1 MTTLYVYTNEELN
14 RFVAP
19 RLLSAPMEYD
29 HRFLDQY
36 SNVLRLYFNQLDSF
50 NNQLRTQTLSPISD
64 GTGIYF
70 PNGQFTST
78 LDQTAASTTTAYNIT
93 FDTTEVSQDVSLV
106 SGYQITTAKAGRY
119 NFQFSIQFA
128 NLANSTETADVW
140 FHKNGV
146 DVPRSNSRF
155 GMAARKNPSTPFYC
169 IGTVNIL
176 QDMAV
181 GDNIS
186 LQWCTTNTDVSIQAD
201 PAGTSPTRP
210 VIPSVILTATFV
222 SKI

>member
-70 PNGQFTST
+70 PNGAFSST
-78 LDQTAASTTTAYNIT
+78 VSQTAAVANTAYNIT

-106 SGYQITTAKAGRY
+106 GGYQIVTAKAGRY
-119 NFQFSIQFA
+119 NFQFSAQVA
-128 NLANSTETADVW
+128 NADNATQTIDIW
-140 FHKNGV
+140 FHKNGI
-146 DVPRSNSRF
+146 DVPRSNTRL
-155 GMAARKNPSTPFYC
+155 GMAQRKNASIPFYAV
-169 IGTVNIL
+169 GTVNVL
-176 QDMAV
+176 LDMAA
-181 GDNIS
+181 GDNVS
-186 LQWCTTNTDVSIQAD
+186 LQWSTTNTLATLAAEA
-201 PAGTSPTRP
+201 AGAGPTRP
-210 VIPSVILTATFV
+210 AIPSVIFTATFV

>member
-70 PNGQFTST
+70 PNGQFSST
-78 LDQTAASTTTAYNIT
+78 VSQTAAVANTAYNVT
-93 FDTTEVSQDVSLV
+93 FDTTEISQDITLV

-119 NFQFSIQFA
+119 NFQFSIQLA
-128 NLANSTETADVW
+128 NLANSTETADIW

-176 QDMAV
+176 QDMAA
-181 GDNIS
+181 GDNVS
-186 LQWCTTNTDVSIQAD
+186 LQWSATNTDVSIQAD

-210 VIPSVILTATFV
+210 ALPSVILTATFV